1 MKLLAKHTSSAE
13 IKNECSFTS
22 ISPYAFK
29 ACTEM
34 ELSVITFELTHGFS
48 HSVL

>member
-1 MKLLAKHTSSAE
+1 MKLVAKHTSSAE

-22 ISPYAFK
+22 TSPYPFM
-29 ACTEM
+29 ACIRTV
-34 ELSVITFELTHGFS
+34 LSVITFELTHGFS